1 MNLRNLAI
9 LIVVF
14 AVPLSLWIVMNEAK
28 NDVRA
33 LTATV
38 ARQVK
43 KGDEEMF
50 HRFFSKY
57 RLPEGDVEEQLR
69 FFEGAWQALREV
81 QPDEVVYGDRSPMKL
96 PDGHDHQHRQVVLA
110 GKDTAGDP
118 LTVKL
123 EWVQLL
129 GRWYIQGYSRN

>member
-1 MNLRNLAI
+1 MSLRNLAI
-9 LIVVF
+9 LIVVM

-57 RLPEGDVEEQLR
+57 RMPDEDPFEQETM
-69 FFEGAWQALREV
+69 FTGAWKALKDV
-81 QPDEVVYGDRSPMKL
+81 LPDEVVYGDRKPVKL
-96 PDGHDHQHRQVVLA
+96 ADGHDHQHRQVVLD
-110 GKDTAGDP
+110 GKDGAGNP

-123 EWVQLL
+123 EWVLVQ
-129 GRWYIQGYSRN
+129 GKWYILGYSRE